1 MAQDITIAGAQY
13 EDVGSVDIA
22 KTGGGYATFTDTSD
36 ADATADDIM
45 LGKTAYAKGLLLT
58 GTNNGGRVLR
68 VNLTS
73 PTTLSESY
81 QTIMD
86 TLLDNRSVILV
97 IGIGQNSGQIG
108 QVTFAGTYVQF
119 SADWFSA
126 DTSEIFRTIVEVD
139 ANDTVTTNIYKWSV
153 TSGA

>member
-13 EDVGSVDIA
+13 ENCPAIDVA
-22 KTGGGYATFTDTSD
+22 KTGGGVARFVDTSD

-45 LGKTAYAKGLLLT
+45 LGKTAYVNGVLLT

-73 PTTLSESY
+73 PTTLSETY

-86 TLLDNRSVILV
+86 ALLDNRAVILV
-97 IGIGQNSGQIG
+97 VGIGQNSGQIG
-108 QVTFAGTYVQF
+108 QVNFAGTYVQF

-126 DTSEIFRTIVEVD
+126 NTSEIFRTVVEVD

-153 TSGA
+153 TSVA